1 MKQLS
6 DFLFNLSLRRAA
18 ILFCLLLPCPVF
30 GQAGNV
36 SQHQPDGAVSVNLE
50 LNKPLESQTAP
61 GQKQFYQI
69 NLSAREFVQIKV
81 AQRGA
86 DVVARIYDRDKKI
99 LAVFDAQPRFQGE
112 ENLEFAA
119 SAADSYKL
127 EIEAKQVQ
135 KSGGY
140 TINLLEKRA
149 AAENELL
156 LSESQLLM
164 SESQRLNNAGQ
175 YKAALEPT
183 ERALAIRVK
192 VLGLENLQTA
202 FTLQRL
208 GLIQTNLGILSDARK
223 SFEQALQISQNLPQP
238 DELYQAELF
247 NNLGVLENTEG
258 NFQKALELF
267 SRVLSMR
274 EKELGADHTQVAAVL
289 NNLGI
294 AYRRRGDYL
303 KSNEVYYRA
312 LEIRERTFGKDHPE
326 VARVL
331 KNLAGLAYYSG
342 DYATALR
349 LDRRVLEIREKE
361 LGAEHPTLAGDIT
374 SLALVL
380 ADSGE
385 YAQAEQLYQRA
396 LKIYEKTLG
405 LEHAAAGAVYNN
417 LGKLYHEQ
425 TDYLKAEPFF
435 LRAKQISEKNSAG
448 ENETAALYL
457 SNLGD
462 NYTLVGNYPQ
472 AEVNLRRALEIR
484 EKIFGAEHYFV
495 ARTCEALARLAAFQ
509 GNHPEAVKFQTRANR
524 IYEKQIAVN
533 LAVGT
538 EHQKLGYLALMSEGL
553 NQTIAL
559 QATSAE
565 GADPSVREQTLTAL
579 LQRKG
584 RVLDVMTGNLATM
597 RKQFNTEEQI
607 LFDRLNDANT
617 RLAELTLN
625 KPVRLSLAEYQKQ
638 IAAAEEQK
646 MNLEAEI
653 NRRGGLASELL
664 PAINLGAVQSQIP
677 ADAALIEFALYQ
689 PLRKPDAKNKMP
701 HAPPRYIAYVLRQK
715 GEVKFQDLGE
725 AATIDAALDAFRRA
739 LRERTRQDVF
749 KLARAVDEKV
759 MQPLRPLVSDA
770 AHLLIAPD
778 GELNLVPF
786 EAFVNED
793 GRHLIENYLF
803 TYLTSGRDLL
813 RQLSEVKN
821 QNKPLIIANP
831 FFGEPR
837 TTPAANL
844 KTIAQ
849 ANPSIKSPGRGGIAN
864 SESDV
869 YFLPLGGAAQE
880 GLSIQTLFPDARFL
894 TGAAA
899 TEDALKQAAAPRFL
913 HIATHGFFWE
923 NPPAQANENNDAA
936 LVKKENPYLRAGLAL
951 AGANRTQA
959 SDDGILTAL
968 EASGLN
974 LTGTKLVVLSSCDTG
989 VGKISSREGVYG
1001 LRRAFVL
1008 AGAESLVM
1016 SLWSVSDYMTRELMT
1031 KYYQNL
1037 HGGMG
1042 RGEALR
1048 RSQLAM
1054 LNRPERRHPFYWAGF
1069 IHSGEWSNLAGER

>member
-1 MKQLS
+1 MKRLRGY
-6 DFLFNLSLRRAA
+6 LLNLSLWRQAL
-18 ILFCLLLPCPVF
+18 LFCLLLPCPLL
-30 GQAGNV
+30 GQAVNTP
-36 SQHQPDGAVSVNLE
+36 QPQPDDVVSINLE
-50 LNKPLESQTAP
+50 LNKPLERVTAP
-61 GQKQFYQI
+61 GQKQFFQI
-69 NLSAREFVQIKV
+69 NLAASEFVRVKV

-86 DVVARIYDRDKKI
+86 DVVVRITGADKKV
-99 LAVFDAQPRFQGE
+99 LAAFDAQQRFQGDE
-112 ENLEFAA
+112 DLEFAA
-119 SAADSYKL
+119 ASAGSYKF

-140 TINLLEKRA
+140 TINLLEKRT

-156 LSESQLLM
+156 LSEAQLWM
-164 SESQRLNNAGQ
+164 SESQRLNSAGQ

-183 ERALAIRVK
+183 ERALAIRTK
-192 VLGLENLQTA
+192 LLGLEHLQTVFA
-202 FTLQRL
+202 IQRL
-208 GLIQTNLGILSDARK
+208 GLIQTNLGALSDAHK
-223 SFEQALQISQNLPQP
+223 SFEQALQILQKLPQT
-238 DELYQAELF
+238 DELYQAELL
-247 NNLGVLENTEG
+247 NNLGALENTGG
-258 NFQKALELF
+258 NFQKAIELF
-267 SRVLSMR
+267 LGVLSVR
-274 EKELGADHTQVAAVL
+274 EKELGTDHTLVAAVL

-294 AYRRRGDYL
+294 AYRRRGDYI
-303 KSNEVYYRA
+303 KSSESYHRA
-312 LEIRERTFGKDHPE
+312 LEIRERTLGKDHPE

-361 LGAEHPTLAGDIT
+361 LGAEHPQLAGDIS

-380 ADSGE
+380 ADSGD

-405 LEHAAAGAVYNN
+405 LEHPTAAGVYNN

-462 NYTLVGNYPQ
+462 NYTLIGNYPQ
-472 AEVNLRRALEIR
+472 AEANLKRALEIR

-509 GNHPEAVKFQTRANR
+509 GNLSEAVRFQTRANG

-538 EHQKLGYLALMSEGL
+538 EHQKLSYLALMSEGL

-559 QATSAE
+559 QAASAE
-565 GADPSVREQTLTAL
+565 GTDPTVREQTLTAL

-597 RKQFNTEEQI
+597 RKRFNPEEQI
-607 LFDRLNDANT
+607 LFDRLSDANS
-617 RLAELTLN
+617 RLSELTLN
-625 KPVRLSLAEYQKQ
+625 KPPRLSLAEYQKQ
-638 IAAAEEQK
+638 IAATEEQK

-653 NRRGGLASELL
+653 NRRGGLANELL
-664 PAINLGAVQSQIP
+664 PTVNLSAVQSQIP
-677 ADAALIEFALYQ
+677 TDAALIEFAVYQ
-689 PLRKPDAKNKMP
+689 PLRKPDAKNKLP
-701 HAPPRYIAYVLRQK
+701 HVAPRYVAYVLHQK
-715 GEVKFQDLGE
+715 GAVKFKDLG
-725 AATIDAALDAFRRA
+725 AAAEIDAALDTFRRA
-739 LRERTRQDVF
+739 LRERSRPDVF

-759 MQPLRPLVSDA
+759 MQPLRPLIGDA

-778 GELNLVPF
+778 SELNLVPF
-786 EAFVNED
+786 EAFVDES

-813 RQLSEVKN
+813 RQPSDVKN

-837 TTPAANL
+837 T
-844 KTIAQ
+844 
-849 ANPSIKSPGRGGIAN
+849 PGRGGIA
-864 SESDV
+864 EVASDV

-923 NPPAQANENNDAA
+923 NPPARVNENNNTVASQ
-936 LVKKENPYLRAGLAL
+936 KENPYLRAGLAL
-951 AGANRTQA
+951 AGANRAQA

-974 LTGTKLVVLSSCDTG
+974 LSGTKLVVLSSCDTG

-1037 HGGMG
+1037 HSGMG